1 MINQNITFSPAL
13 SALGVQQRPQVSLGA
28 LPPIIEKHQGMFAA
42 GTVMTGIIAGG
53 AVYLASDKRARVRNA
68 LIAAVAVPILS
79 GALTVWRASQLQ
91 AA

>member
-13 SALGVQQRPQVSLGA
+13 SALGVQRRPQVSLGA
-28 LPPIIEKHQGMFAA
+28 LPGPLAGHGGLFAGGELA
-42 GTVMTGIIAGG
+42 TAVIAGG
-53 AVYLASDKRARVRNA
+53 AVYLASDKRVAVRNA

-79 GALTVWRASQLQ
+79 GALVVWRASQMQ